1 MKGRIVGKYII
12 DDLIGEGGMGAVY
25 KAHHQS
31 IDRKAAIKVL
41 FPQFSKNPH
50 LRERFKNEAAT
61 MARLNHSAIV
71 TLYDYLEEGE
81 EAFLIMEFAEG
92 LPLDKIIEKNGKLP
106 EPLAQEL
113 LLQMADALTYA
124 HSQGVIHRDIKP
136 SNFIVS
142 SENKVKVLDFGIA
155 KMLDENA
162 RHLTKTGMRMGS
174 IYFMSPEQ
182 VRGDKDIT
190 HRTDIYSL
198 GLTYYVMLTGKY
210 PLSHHT
216 SEYAIYDE
224 IVNKDFI
231 DFSKLKGK
239 ISDKSIE
246 LIRKCLKRNPQERFA
261 TALELIRFLKEDKVK
276 ASTNNP
282 LNVQAKKEVQAT
294 PPQKKPTIQV
304 QENPKPFQH
313 PSVVPAPPP
322 KKKKTFK
329 WILGTAAVLLL
340 AYFFIPDFRY
350 FIDNR
355 IENLFAQN
363 NYSTQYEEEEKK
375 IQGEKMYVTATSL
388 NLRDYPRTGNV
399 LTVIPYA
406 GEVYVIGESSDPDW
420 VKIRYGTYQGYVY
433 KHYIADYPR
442 PVYKVISPQA
452 YFFDSPDEPF
462 PSDKYVIAGQLVLAE
477 EERDGFIFTN
487 FRYNGRT
494 TSGWLRLDDLER
506 VK

>member
-25 KAHHQS
+25 KAHHQN
-31 IDRKAAIKVL
+31 IDRKAAVKVL
-41 FPQFSKNPH
+41 SPQFSKNPH
-50 LRERFKNEAAT
+50 LKERFKNEAAA
-61 MARLNHSAIV
+61 MARLNHSGIV
-71 TLYDYLEEGE
+71 TLYDYVEEEE

-92 LPLDKIIEKNGKLP
+92 LDLDTMIKKGKLS
-106 EPLAQEL
+106 EPLAQDL
-113 LLQMADALTYA
+113 LLQMAEALAYA

-136 SNFIVS
+136 SNFIVN

-155 KMLDENA
+155 KMLDEQA
-162 RHLTKTGMRMGS
+162 RHLTKTGIRMGS

-198 GLTYYVMLTGKY
+198 GLTYYVMLTGEY

-231 DFSKLKGK
+231 DFRKLKGK

-246 LIRKCLKRNPQERFA
+246 LIRKCLKRNPQERFT
-261 TALELIRFLKEDKVK
+261 TALEIVKFLKEGKIE
-276 ASTNNP
+276 APTNKSP
-282 LNVQAKKEVQAT
+282 DIRPTKKEVQAT
-294 PPQKKPTIQV
+294 PIQ
-304 QENPKPFQH
+304 EKPKPFQH
-313 PSVVPAPPP
+313 PSVVPNPLP
-322 KKKKTFK
+322 KKRKIWK
-329 WILGTAAVLLL
+329 WIWIILAALLL
-340 AYFFIPDFRY
+340 AYFLIPAFRY
-350 FIDNR
+350 FIDNQIDHLLAKNDYS
-355 IENLFAQN
+355 IE
-363 NYSTQYEEEEKK
+363 YEKKEEK
-375 IQGEKMYVTATSL
+375 IQREKMYVTATNL
-388 NLRDYPRTGNV
+388 NLRDYPRIGNV

-406 GEVYVIGESSDPDW
+406 DEVYVIGESSDPDW

-433 KHYIADYPR
+433 KHYIADHPR

-452 YFFDSPDEPF
+452 YFFNNPDEPF
-462 PSDKYVIAGQLVLAE
+462 PNDKYLIAGQFVLAE

-487 FRYNGRT
+487 FRYNGKT
-494 TSGWLRLDDLER
+494 TSGWLRLEDLER